1 MDGSSQAMVGCDDFK
16 QGAGMLSLHLRR
28 ATGGAAGQD
37 SFEVTGGKTCYQ
49 AAAGAQVRDNLS
61 LIPDQS

>member
-1 MDGSSQAMVGCDDFK
+1 MISSKGLAW
-16 QGAGMLSLHLRR
+16 LSLHLRR

-37 SFEVTGGKTCYQ
+37 SFEVTGGKICYQ